1 MPLATLLHQQEE
13 AADDL
18 IGVDYW
24 EGQVQEL
31 MEVGEEGGDGEGRGR
46 VVISRG
52 INREG
57 KQGGGDAC

>member
-31 MEVGEEGGDGEGRGR
+31 KEVGEEGGDGREGR

-52 INREG
+52 LNHEV
-57 KQGGGDAC
+57 KQGGGGPC

>member
-46 VVISRG
+46 VVISRR
-52 INREG
+52 INREE